1 MEMEAEGLYGLWAS
15 VEYIR
20 MPGRGDD
27 SGWRGEPG
35 GEVRAMIDYS
45 EGCTDLK
52 RMVDDLW
59 KAMIDN
65 RYAEAKEL
73 CNEIVVMARLTRAQI
88 ERWRHALHMQV
99 ERQRGGNPGGERR
112 TGE

>member
-1 MEMEAEGLYGLWAS
+1 
-15 VEYIR
+15 
-20 MPGRGDD
+20 
-27 SGWRGEPG
+27 
-35 GEVRAMIDYS
+35 MIDYS

-65 RYAEAKEL
+65 RYVEAKEL

-88 ERWRHALHMQV
+88 KLQE
-99 ERQRGGNPGGERR
+99 GNENK
-112 TGE
+112 TIV